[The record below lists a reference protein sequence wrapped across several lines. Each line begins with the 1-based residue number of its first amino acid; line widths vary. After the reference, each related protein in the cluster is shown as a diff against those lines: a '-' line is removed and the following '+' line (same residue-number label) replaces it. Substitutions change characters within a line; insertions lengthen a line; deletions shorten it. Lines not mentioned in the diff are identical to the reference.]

1 MTHSV
6 AQVQLSSACLKGCH
20 LDVDGLIRLGM
31 TQDTMA
37 LFRFSLDEW
46 IGLLKLRKEHLR
58 GMSEAQV
65 DWTFGL
71 TMNVVEAAIM
81 RESKAMAW

>member
-1 MTHSV
+1 MTQ
-6 AQVQLSSACLKGCH
+6 AQLSSACLKGCK

-46 IGLLKLRKEHLR
+46 IGLLALRKDHLH

-65 DWTFGL
+65 DRTFGL

-81 RESKAMAW
+81 RESRAMLLMRR

>member
-1 MTHSV
+1 
-6 AQVQLSSACLKGCH
+6 

-46 IGLLKLRKEHLR
+46 IGLLGLRKDHLQ

-65 DWTFGL
+65 DRTFGL

-81 RESKAMAW
+81 RESRAMAR